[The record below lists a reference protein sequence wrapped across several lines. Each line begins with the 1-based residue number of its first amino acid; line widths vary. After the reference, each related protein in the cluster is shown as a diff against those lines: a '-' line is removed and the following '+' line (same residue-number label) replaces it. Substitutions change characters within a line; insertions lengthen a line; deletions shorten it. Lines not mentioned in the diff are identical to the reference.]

1 MMSTTIEG
9 VENMGNVTSS
19 SLGYPRIGEKRE
31 WKRNL
36 ERYWAG
42 EQSEEQFLAE
52 QKKIRLNHLQTQID
66 AGLDDVP
73 VGDFSDYDH
82 VLDTAVSFGLVPER
96 FTYQGGEVSVETY
109 FSIARGVKDSVA
121 SEMTK
126 WFNTNY
132 HYIVPELNGREPKLV
147 HNRWLQLFEEAKTE
161 LGIIG
166 KPVILGPIS
175 FVKLSKHYGNKS
187 FEEHVRG
194 LLPLYGHVFEQLTQ
208 AGATLIQIDEPVLS
222 GDLTEADW
230 LLYEEV
236 YRYFHENH
244 SSASLI
250 LQTYF
255 EVVTDFDRL
264 LNLPTAGVGIDCVEA
279 GGKGIELLQT
289 STLPANKKI
298 ALGIIDGRN
307 IWRSDLVE
315 LFEKVKNA
323 YSTIDEEKGHSL
335 ILQPSSSLLHVPVT
349 LTHETKISTDLKEAL
364 AFANEKLVELN
375 QLKEVINGKSSEAI
389 FKESTEAIQRLNQ
402 SSSRNNEV
410 VQSLL
415 DSRKK
420 EESKRTVDAETRFNL
435 QREKLN
441 LPTLPTTTI
450 GSFPQTKE
458 IRKKRLLWRK
468 GEMTN
473 PEYEQFIKEEIERW
487 IEIQEV
493 IGLDVL
499 VHGEFE
505 RTDMVEFFGEKLAGF
520 QFSSNG
526 WVQSYGSRCV
536 KPPIIYGD
544 VAFQKEMTVKE
555 TVFAQSKTN
564 KPVKGMLTG
573 PVTIYN
579 WSFPRTDLAEED
591 VVNQIA
597 LALEKEVLALEK
609 AGIGVIQVDEPA
621 LREGLPLKK
630 NDWKAYL
637 EQSVKAFQLSVKSV
651 KPETQV
657 HTHMCYSDFQDIIES
672 IDALDADV
680 ISIEMSRS
688 HGELISSFEHYTY
701 SKGIGLGVYDIH
713 SPRVPSEDE
722 MIQNIQRAL
731 KVLDQKRFWVNP
743 DCGLKTRQEPETIA
757 ALKAMVRATDQVR
770 KTI

>member
-1 MMSTTIEG
+1 MVSTTIEG
-9 VENMGNVTSS
+9 VENMGNVKSS

-31 WKRNL
+31 WKKNL
-36 ERYWAG
+36 EQLWAG
-42 EQSEEQFLAE
+42 EQTEEAFLAK
-52 QKKIRLNHLQTQID
+52 QKQLRLSYLQTQVE
-66 AGLDDVP
+66 AGLDYVP

-82 VLDTAVSFGLVPER
+82 VLDTAVSFGLVPDR
-96 FTYQGGEVSVETY
+96 FAYNGGKVSVSTY
-109 FSIARGVKDSVA
+109 FEIARGAKNAVA
-121 SEMTK
+121 AEMTK

-132 HYIVPELNGREPKLV
+132 HYIVPELNAREPQLV
-147 HNRWLQLFEEAKTE
+147 HNRWLELFEEAKSE
-161 LGIIG
+161 LGVTG
-166 KPVILGPIS
+166 KPVILGPIT
-175 FVKLSKHYGNKS
+175 FVKLAKQYGKKTLA
-187 FEEHVRG
+187 EHVQK
-194 LLPLYGHVFEQLTQ
+194 LLPLYGKVFDQLTD
-208 AGATLIQIDEPVLS
+208 AGATLIQVDEPVLT
-222 GDLTEADW
+222 GDVTEADW
-230 LLYEEV
+230 LLFEEV
-236 YRYFHENH
+236 YRYFEENH
-244 SSASLI
+244 ASANLL

-255 EVVTDFDRL
+255 EAVTDFSRF
-264 LNLPTAGVGIDCVEA
+264 LNLPTAGAGIDCVA
-279 GGKGIELLQT
+279 ANQKGIEQLQKIAI
-289 STLPANKKI
+289 PENKII
-298 ALGIIDGRN
+298 ALGILDGRN
-307 IWRSDLVE
+307 IWRSDLVQ
-315 LFEKVKNA
+315 LFKTVNNVQ
-323 YSTIDEEKGHSL
+323 STLNEENGQTL
-335 ILQPSSSLLHVPVT
+335 ILQPSCSLLHVPVS
-349 LTHETKISTDLKEAL
+349 LKHETKIFPELKDAL
-364 AFANEKLVELN
+364 AFANEKLVELD
-375 QLKEVINGKSSEAI
+375 QLKEVINGNVNEAVL
-389 FKESTEAIQRLNQ
+389 KESIQAVEGLNQ
-402 SSSRNNEV
+402 SSSRNNEG
-410 VQSLL
+410 VQALL
-415 DSRKK
+415 HERKQ
-420 EESKRTVDAETRFNL
+420 EDSKRSVNAQARFDL
-435 QREKLN
+435 QKEKLK
-441 LPTLPTTTI
+441 LPLLPTTTI

-458 IRKKRLLWRK
+458 VRKQRLLWRK
-468 GEMTN
+468 GELSN
-473 PEYEQFIKEEIERW
+473 EAYSQYINAEIERW
-487 IEIQEV
+487 IQIQEK

-520 QFSSNG
+520 QFSTNG

-544 VAFQKEMTVKE
+544 VAFQEEMTVKE
-555 TVFAQSKTN
+555 TVFAQSKTE

-630 NDWKAYL
+630 DDWKAYL
-637 EQSVKAFQLSVKSV
+637 DQSVKAFQLSVKSV
-651 KPETQV
+651 QAETQI

-701 SKGIGLGVYDIH
+701 DKGIGLGVYDIH
-713 SPRVPSEDE
+713 SPRVPSEEE

-757 ALKAMVRATDQVR
+757 ALKAMVRATNQVR
-770 KTI
+770 ETI